1 MDPSHG
7 ELKTCPAGAR
17 LGFSL
22 HLATLATTR
31 HIEYVIDLKVHLVSS
46 HDVKDGIQSV
56 NTQLLGASVL
66 GDSLGALG
74 HCMLGQLSRQK

>member
-1 MDPSHG
+1 MWSTRKAPEQPVDSSHR

-31 HIEYVIDLKVHLVSS
+31 HIGEVIDLKVHLESS
-46 HDVKDGIQSV
+46 QDVKDGIQSV
-56 NTQLLGASVL
+56 ITQLLGASVL
-66 GDSLGALG
+66 GDSLGAL
-74 HCMLGQLSRQK
+74 